1 MLNAKTILVVEDDT
15 YLMKTIGAFLESQ
28 GADVSLAKNL
38 EQARNLLDG
47 QSFDF
52 ALMDVHLPDGNS
64 LEILKA
70 GLVSPNTGV
79 VIMTAEGG
87 VETAVEAMK
96 LGAGDYLSKPFD
108 PAELPIV
115 LKRLGIQRQKS
126 RIDEFEN
133 QQKQPA
139 QNALFFGNRL
149 NNIEQQLEKIQQAE
163 SRMRGRLPPLLI
175 QGETGTGKSTLAR
188 WIHRQGVRKGK
199 PLIELNCSTL
209 PDNLAE
215 SELFGHEKGAFTDA
229 KSARIGLFE
238 AADGGS
244 LFLDEIANLSA
255 AIQTKVLTAI
265 EDGVIR
271 RVGSTRSIE
280 VDVRLIAA
288 SIRPLEDLVK
298 AGEFREDLFHRLNL
312 LRLNIPPLRDFPEDI
327 PKLANHLLKD
337 LKSRHRLPDVSI
349 SDSGKSQLMNYSW
362 PGNVRELSH
371 ELERALI
378 FQGKDQLDFET
389 LNADRSTSAV
399 NKPINAHQLLNP
411 LFQLPESDF
420 NLETEIKA
428 LERSIIDNAMQITQG
443 NISAAA
449 RRLGVPRDF
458 VRYRIES

>member
-15 YLMKTIGAFLESQ
+15 YLKKTIGAFLDSQ

-38 EQARNLLDG
+38 EEARNLLEG
-47 QSFDF
+47 QSYDF
-52 ALMDVHLPDGNS
+52 ALMDVNLPDGNS
-64 LEILKA
+64 LELLRA

-79 VIMTAEGG
+79 VIMTSEGG

-115 LKRLGIQRQKS
+115 LKRLGIQRQRS
-126 RIDEFEN
+126 RIDEFEK

-139 QNALFFGNRL
+139 QNALFFGKRL
-149 NNIEQQLEKIQQAE
+149 QNIEQQLEKIQQAE
-163 SRMRGRLPPLLI
+163 ARMRGRLPPLLI
-175 QGETGTGKSTLAR
+175 EGETGTGKSTLAR
-188 WIHRQGVRKGK
+188 WIHRQGVRQDK

-238 AADGGS
+238 AADGGT

-255 AIQTKVLTAI
+255 AIQAKVLTAI
-265 EDGVIR
+265 EDGIIR

-280 VDVRLIAA
+280 VNVRLIAA
-288 SIRPLEDLVK
+288 SIRPLEDLVQS
-298 AGEFREDLFHRLNL
+298 GEFREDLFHRLNL
-312 LRLNIPPLRDFPEDI
+312 LRLKIPALRNFPEDI
-327 PKLANHLLKD
+327 PKLASHLLQD
-337 LKSRHRLPDVSI
+337 LKSRHRLPDVQI
-349 SDSGKSQLMNYSW
+349 SNAGRLQLMNYQW

-378 FQGKDQLDFET
+378 FLGKDQLDFDE
-389 LNADRSTSAV
+389 LSGDKMESADISSTANS
-399 NKPINAHQLLNP
+399 LLNP

-420 NLETEIKA
+420 NFETEIKA
-428 LERSIIDNAMQITQG
+428 LESSVIEKAMQASNG

-449 RRLGVPRDF
+449 RLLGVPRDF